1 MFIGKLIRG
10 SIPTA
15 FIISGLRGSI
25 DDQEILSQVSHSP
38 EYKNLNLRCYPD
50 LSYLDKVLSNSLNP
64 NHDV

>member
-25 DDQEILSQVSHSP
+25 DDQDEILS
-38 EYKNLNLRCYPD
+38 
-50 LSYLDKVLSNSLNP
+50 
-64 NHDV
+64 